1 MKKATSHK
9 SNSSSKPKL
18 SKEDRRAKY
27 TELARVRA
35 SKDRERAVG
44 RKSTCFQCRQRGHTV
59 ANCPNNG
66 AAASCCYRC
75 GSTEHTL
82 GSCPKRQRRG
92 TGGGGGGDGDGSG
105 GNLLPFA
112 TCFVCHETGHLASQC
127 PSNANGIYIHGG
139 CCKVCGSKQHRGTEC
154 PEKRKKKDPTPPGP
168 GAGAG
173 EEGGWDA
180 AAGSEDEYSDL
191 LADEARAPPI
201 AATATAASAARKPEG
216 RNNAGDGAARDT
228 AKRKRRV
235 VNF

>member
-1 MKKATSHK
+1 MKTATSH
-9 SNSSSKPKL
+9 KPKL

-66 AAASCCYRC
+66 AAANCCYRC

-82 GSCPKRQRRG
+82 GNCPKRRRRG
-92 TGGGGGGDGDGSG
+92 TGGGGGDGDGDGDESG

-154 PEKRKKKDPTPPGP
+154 PEKRKKKDPKPP

-173 EEGGWDA
+173 EEGGRDA
-180 AAGSEDEYSDL
+180 AGWSEDEYSDL
-191 LADEARAPPI
+191 LADEARVQPI
-201 AATATAASAARKPEG
+201 AATAAAGAARNPEA
-216 RNNAGDGAARDT
+216 RNSTGDGAARDT